1 MSTLIL
7 SESQRKLL
15 IIESVS
21 NDLENVKNNSED
33 LVKKIY
39 SEIKGSLSLDFKLLL
54 TWSSAIGGFLTPLS
68 QLINGEMPELSSTD
82 KSLILIGV
90 VFSVIFQ
97 NSENFKK
104 IKNSLK
110 EKGLYENF
118 LIVKEKALDLKSTF
132 LNFLSGLNI
141 TVNTMSGIIAYS
153 FLIPTIPILLQIAN
167 THSVTD
173 AEILE
178 LSKRVAAWGI
188 TIVSSKTLK
197 NIFDKIL
204 KKFD

>member
-7 SESQRKLL
+7 SESQRRLL

-21 NDLENVKNNSED
+21 NDLENVKNNSQD
-33 LVKKIY
+33 LIKKIY
-39 SEIKGSLSLDFKLLL
+39 SEVKGNLSLDFKLLL

-68 QLINGEMPELSSTD
+68 QLIDGQMPELTSTD

-97 NSENFKK
+97 NSDNLKK

-118 LIVKEKALDLKSTF
+118 LIVKEKASDLKSTF

-141 TVNTMSGIIAYS
+141 TVNAMSGIIAYS
-153 FLIPTIPILLQIAN
+153 FLIPIIPILLQIA
-167 THSVTD
+167 TSHSITD
-173 AEILE
+173 DEILE
-178 LSKRVAAWGI
+178 LTKRVSAWGL
-188 TIVSSKTLK
+188 TIISSKTLK
-197 NIFDKIL
+197 NIFEKIL